1 LSAGAKTD
9 DAGQQANP
17 PAGDTEHLGVIASL
31 RALPTVARF
40 VLLGVFIN
48 QFGAFL
54 QVFLVLYLGHRGF
67 SDDQAGFALGAYG
80 LGAIIGLFSG
90 GGLSDRLG
98 PRVTIAL
105 SMGTSAVMVTAISLL
120 DSYPVILVAV
130 ALAGAM
136 TQANRPASAAL
147 LTGVTPASR
156 HVMVMAMN
164 RIALSSGTVA
174 GPLVGAW
181 VITVSWNLLLWLDGA
196 TALMYAL
203 IALFLLPR
211 REKPGDGT
219 ASADAGRRATYLTV
233 LRDLRFVVYL
243 AAMLTNALV
252 HIQYYAVLPIALRDD
267 GYPTVV
273 YSAVFAVTAGMVMTC
288 ELWVTKYTQRWR
300 PWLAGSVGLAL
311 LGLGLTGFGLPG
323 GLVMI
328 LAATVVGAVG
338 QMVAAPTL
346 FSWPVR
352 VAPGAAKGRYLGAA
366 LAMFS
371 LGYAVGPMV
380 GVPAYQRLEQVGNG
394 DLVWWVCGAVSL
406 VSALA
411 AALSMRLRPGQS
423 GSADPAVPADATEPD
438 SMAQAD
444 AAAGPVPAQ
453 GGDLAD
459 AATDTST
466 GTGVHKGEV

>member
-1 LSAGAKTD
+1 MSAEARTD
-9 DAGQQANP
+9 DAGQQANS
-17 PAGDTEHLGVIASL
+17 PAAETEHLGVIASL
-31 RALPTVARF
+31 RALPSVARF

-54 QVFLVLYLGHRGF
+54 QVFLVLYMLHRGF
-67 SDDQAGFALGAYG
+67 GNDQAGFALGAYG
-80 LGAIIGLFSG
+80 VGAIVGLFFG

-98 PRVTIAL
+98 PRLTIAL

-136 TQANRPASAAL
+136 TQANRPASAAI

-196 TALMYAL
+196 TALLYAL

-211 REKPGDGT
+211 KEKAGAGT
-219 ASADAGRRATYLTV
+219 ASVAGRGATYLTV

-273 YSAVFAVTAGMVMTC
+273 YSAVFAITAGMVMTC
-288 ELWVTKYTQRWR
+288 ELWVTKYTQRWQ
-300 PWLAGSVGLAL
+300 PWLAGSLGLAL

-328 LAATVVGAVG
+328 LAATVVGAIG

-346 FSWPVR
+346 FAWPVR
-352 VAPGAAKGRYLGAA
+352 VAPAAAKGRYLGAA

-371 LGYAVGPMV
+371 LGYAVGPML
-380 GVPAYQRLEQVGNG
+380 GVPAYQRLAQAGNG
-394 DLVWWVCGAVSL
+394 DLVWWVCGVVSL

-411 AALSMRLRPGQS
+411 AALSMRLRADRS
-423 GSADPAVPADATEPD
+423 GPADATGPD
-438 SMAQAD
+438 PAESAAAGRVPTQAGERAEDRAD
-444 AAAGPVPAQ
+444 AAGTGTSGAAS
-453 GGDLAD
+453 GGD
-459 AATDTST
+459 
-466 GTGVHKGEV
+466 KGEARS

>member
-1 LSAGAKTD
+1 MSAEAKTD

-17 PAGDTEHLGVIASL
+17 PAAETEHLGVIASL
-31 RALPTVARF
+31 RALPSVARF

-54 QVFLVLYLGHRGF
+54 QVFLVLYMLHRGF
-67 SDDQAGFALGAYG
+67 GNDQAGFALGAYG
-80 LGAIIGLFSG
+80 VGAIVGLFFG

-98 PRVTIAL
+98 PRLTIVL
-105 SMGTSAVMVTAISLL
+105 SMGTSAVMVAAISLL
-120 DSYPVILVAV
+120 DSYPMILVAV

-136 TQANRPASAAL
+136 TQANRPASAAI

-181 VITVSWNLLLWLDGA
+181 VITVSWNLLLWLDGV
-196 TALMYAL
+196 TALSYAL

-211 REKPGDGT
+211 REKAGDGT
-219 ASADAGRRATYLTV
+219 ASDAGRGATYLTV

-273 YSAVFAVTAGMVMTC
+273 YSAVFAITAGMVMTC
-288 ELWVTKYTQRWR
+288 ELWVTKYTQRWQ
-300 PWLAGSVGLAL
+300 PWLAGSLGLAL

-328 LAATVVGAVG
+328 LAATVVGAIG

-346 FSWPVR
+346 FAWPVR

-371 LGYAVGPMV
+371 LGYAVGPML
-380 GVPAYQRLEQVGNG
+380 GVPAYQRLEQAGNG
-394 DLVWWVCGAVSL
+394 DLIWWICGVVSL

-411 AALSMRLRPGQS
+411 AALSMRLRADRSGQ
-423 GSADPAVPADATEPD
+423 AEATGPD
-438 SMAQAD
+438 SAES
-444 AAAGPVPAQ
+444 AAAGRVPAQ
-453 GGDLAD
+453 AGERAGDLAD
-459 AATDTST
+459 AAGT
-466 GTGVHKGEV
+466 GTSGAASGGDKDGVQS